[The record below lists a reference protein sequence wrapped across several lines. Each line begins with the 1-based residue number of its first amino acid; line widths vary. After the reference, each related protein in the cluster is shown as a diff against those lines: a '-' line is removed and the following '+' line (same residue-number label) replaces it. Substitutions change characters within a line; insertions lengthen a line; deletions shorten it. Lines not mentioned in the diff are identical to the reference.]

1 MIKPLLVLATLAITS
16 ASQAMPAASRVTL
29 PSGKKI
35 FVSGMNLAWINYAGD
50 VGNTALSSNTISR
63 MNTAMKA
70 VRDSGGNTMRIW
82 LSTDGTKDPIYT
94 NGYVSSPGSSTV
106 ANIKTMLQL
115 AKTNKILLMPVLLT
129 HNWTNASIN
138 PTILANNKT
147 MLTTDS
153 GLSAYIKNYLTP
165 VVTAIGNDPNL
176 LCWEI
181 FNEPEGMTDGWSS
194 PAGTVSK
201 VQVQKAVN
209 RISGA
214 IHRAVPGVLVSN
226 GAASMSTVKNYTDAN
241 LLAAGSDADGKL
253 DFYMAHYYGWN
264 GPSNSPFT
272 KSYANWTL
280 DKPLVI
286 GEYASSDWSPS
297 TASTSKMQDAGKVDT
312 LLDYLNKAGYA
323 GGLGWQYQQD
333 GGDPWMLGF
342 STFAHS
348 LRLAWLADS
357 NSIKLDGTG
366 NGTFSVSVSAGLG
379 GSVAA
384 SPTGRI
390 DSGSSVTL
398 TATAQTGYTF
408 TGWTGDTTATAA
420 VLTIGKVAK
429 DWMIQANF
437 TPDAGTN
444 LLKDG
449 DFTTSTSWEF
459 YAAKGNTASVGY
471 TGGKA
476 AVLIGAQDDTN
487 YHIQLSQSGIPLD
500 SGVTY
505 VLGFDASATVARAI
519 AIGFSSGAPDWKWLG
534 GGDADIGTATAH
546 YQVEVT
552 ALGTSAGAVLQFNLG
567 GATGTLTIDN
577 VTLVKKT
584 PSSIGTRAGRQA
596 AFSVRSVSQG
606 FEWARSTALEASAT
620 VRLVDGQGRELF
632 RTSVPAG
639 SSRGFVPSVGTGVRF
654 VVIQDAAARDV
665 LAVSGIR

>member
-1 MIKPLLVLATLAITS
+1 LFKPLLVLASLAVASTS
-16 ASQAMPAASRVTL
+16 FAMPAASRVTL
-29 PSGKKI
+29 PSGKKV

-50 VGNTALSSNTISR
+50 VGNTALSANTITR

-70 VRDSGGNTMRIW
+70 VHDSGGNTMRIW

-94 NGYVSSPGSSTV
+94 NGYVSGPGSSTV

-129 HNWTNASIN
+129 HNWVNKDINA
-138 PTILANNKT
+138 TILANNKT

-153 GLSAYIKNYLTP
+153 GLSAYLKNYLTP

-194 PAGTVSK
+194 PAGTITK
-201 VQVQKAVN
+201 LQVQKAVN
-209 RISGA
+209 RIAGT

-226 GAASMSTVKNYTDAN
+226 GAASISTVKNYTDAN
-241 LLAAGSDADGKL
+241 LLAAGADADGKL

-264 GPSNSPFT
+264 GTSNSPFT
-272 KSYANWTL
+272 KSYASWTL

-312 LLDYLNKAGYA
+312 LLNYLNKAGYA
-323 GGLGWQYQQD
+323 GGLGWQYQPD
-333 GGDPWMLGF
+333 AGDPWMLGF
-342 STFAHS
+342 ATFGHS
-348 LRLAWLADS
+348 LRVAYLADS
-357 NSIKLDGTG
+357 SSIKLDGTG

-379 GSVAA
+379 GSVA
-384 SPTGRI
+384 SNPTGRI
-390 DSGSSVTL
+390 DSGKSVTL

-408 TGWTGDTTATAA
+408 TGWTGDTTGTAP
-420 VLTIGKVAK
+420 VLTIAKVTK

-459 YAAKGNTASVGY
+459 YAAKGNTASASY

-476 AVLIGAQDDTN
+476 AILIGAQDDTN
-487 YHIQLSQSGIPLD
+487 YHIQLSQSGVPLD

-534 GGDADIGTATAH
+534 GGDADIGTTTAH

-567 GATGTLTIDN
+567 GATGTLTLDN

-584 PSSIGTRAGRQA
+584 PSSVGTRAGRQA
-596 AFSVRSVSQG
+596 AFAVRPVARG
-606 FEWARSTALEASAT
+606 FEWTRSEGLEGAAT
-620 VRLVDGQGRELF
+620 VRLVDGRGRELF
-632 RTSVPAG
+632 RTTARAG
-639 SSRGFVPSVGTGVRF
+639 SARGFVPSVGTGLRF

-665 LAVSGIR
+665 RPVPGIR